1 MKGKTKKHPE
11 VEQFITRSVILL
23 LIAAVVW
30 IALRYGKLPDEIP
43 THFDYRGNVDGY
55 GSKNT
60 VWIIYGFA
68 FLLSA
73 GMLAAARL
81 MPMNRRMVNLP
92 WRVPELAWPL
102 LERLNVNMLLWVALE
117 MVPLVALPAIELSY
131 GRGGAVP
138 TMVLAAVLVGTC
150 VYYTVKMYLV
160 CRSV

>member
-1 MKGKTKKHPE
+1 MRRYTLFQNVLEKLT
-11 VEQFITRSVILL
+11 ILL

-60 VWIIYGFA
+60 VWIIYGLA

-73 GMLAAARL
+73 GVLAAARL

-138 TMVLAAVLVGTC
+138 TMVLAGVLVVTC
-150 VYYTVKMYLV
+150 LYYTVRMYIV

>member
-1 MKGKTKKHPE
+1 MRRYTIFQNVLEKLT
-11 VEQFITRSVILL
+11 ILL
-23 LIAAVVW
+23 LIAAVAW
-30 IALRYGKLPDEIP
+30 IAVRYGKLPDEIP
-43 THFDYRGNVDGY
+43 THFDFRGNVDGS

-60 VWIIYGFA
+60 VWIIYGLA

-81 MPMNRRMVNLP
+81 MPINRRMVNLP

-102 LERLNVNMLLWVALE
+102 LERLNVNLLLWIALE
-117 MVPLVALPAIELSY
+117 MVPLIAVPAIELSY

>member
-1 MKGKTKKHPE
+1 MRRYTIFQNVLEKLT
-11 VEQFITRSVILL
+11 ILL
-23 LIAAVVW
+23 LIAAVAW
-30 IALRYGKLPDEIP
+30 IAVRYGKLPDEIP
-43 THFDYRGNVDGY
+43 THFDFHGNVDDY
-55 GSKNT
+55 GSKST
-60 VWIIYGFA
+60 VWIIYGLA

-92 WRVPELAWPL
+92 WVVPELAWPL
-102 LERLNVNMLLWVALE
+102 LERLNINLLLWMALE
-117 MVPLVALPAIELSY
+117 MVPLIAVPAIELSY

-138 TMVLAAVLVGTC
+138 TIVLAAVLVGTC

>member
-1 MKGKTKKHPE
+1 MRRYTLFQNVLEKLT
-11 VEQFITRSVILL
+11 ILL
-23 LIAAVVW
+23 LLAAVVW

-43 THFDYRGNVDGY
+43 THFDYRGNMDGY

-60 VWIIYGFA
+60 VWIIYGLA

-81 MPMNRRMVNLP
+81 MPMNSRMVNLP

-102 LERLNVNMLLWVALE
+102 LERLNVNMLLWIALE

-138 TMVLAAVLVGTC
+138 TMVLAGVLVVTC
-150 VYYTVKMYLV
+150 LYYTVRMYIV